1 VSEIVTERSGTVRL
15 DRSRTSSLH
24 GLQPPCGSITIAMP
38 ALGGGRI
45 NNPGRYLVLLPPIT
59 ERPQPREL
67 STSPRI
73 QEIRTRRGTLL

>member
-1 VSEIVTERSGTVRL
+1 VSEIVTERSETVRPA
-15 DRSRTSSLH
+15 RSRASWLPTA
-24 GLQPPCGSITIAMP
+24 CGSITIAMP
-38 ALGGGRI
+38 TLGDGRI